1 MNRTAF
7 PATRNRIATDLR
19 QARGVRQTAGPS
31 AHKDAFYTF
40 SGPRRVL
47 HTALADLLPTRMY
60 VRGPRRT
67 NRARKRGKRSKRGGR
82 RRASSSWTGEE
93 TTRWVCR
100 NVEYESRSFFSSL
113 ASRASW
119 QLLLFLYRLPPCAA
133 FQHDKSLDVAR
144 PRVPR
149 SKIDRGLPGS
159 LSERRF
165 KVVYEQRREKLV
177 IAFRIS

>member
-1 MNRTAF
+1 
-7 PATRNRIATDLR
+7 
-19 QARGVRQTAGPS
+19 
-31 AHKDAFYTF
+31 
-40 SGPRRVL
+40 
-47 HTALADLLPTRMY
+47 MY
-60 VRGPRRT
+60 VREPRRT
-67 NRARKRGKRSKRGGR
+67 SRARKRGKRSKRGGR
-82 RRASSSWTGEE
+82 RRRASSSWTREE

-119 QLLLFLYRLPPCAA
+119 QLLLFLYRVPPCAA

-159 LSERRF
+159 LSTDVF
-165 KVVYEQRREKLV
+165 KVVPEQRREKLV
-177 IAFRIS
+177 LVFLCFVTRLPEIEENSGEEAADAAIRG